1 MKPRYLSLA
10 PLIVWRRSERPI
22 DWSQHFGHAA
32 PLDLEIG
39 FGNGE
44 FLVRQAQ
51 QHPDRHYVGIELE
64 WASMQRGLRRIAQTS
79 VCNVRLIQVDVRV
92 ALQRL
97 FRPQCLARAYALF
110 PCPWPKQRHV
120 KYRLF
125 SQPFLQLLNSRLLP
139 GGHVQIV
146 TDHRDY
152 LDWVLD
158 QVPGSGFDV
167 RWRAVPAQFR
177 TKYERKWQSHG
188 QEQFYELSL
197 RQQQYVTVTCQEDI
211 AVQTHS
217 VASFMPESFQP
228 TGRRGDIAVEFKH
241 FLFDPARHI
250 GMVRVLTTEEQQF
263 KQDFWIE
270 IVQRDG
276 AWSIRP
282 APGCSIVPTMG
293 VQLALDCVRDAI
305 LHGPSRPESDD

>member
-10 PLIVWRRSERPI
+10 SLIAWRQSERPI
-22 DWSQHFGHAA
+22 DWSQRFGRQTC
-32 PLDLEIG
+32 LEVEIG

-64 WASMQRGLRRIAQTS
+64 WASIQRGLRRIAQTS
-79 VCNVRLIQVDVRV
+79 VHNVRLVQVDARV

-97 FRPQCLARAYALF
+97 FRPHCIARLYALF

-125 SQPFLQLLNSRLLP
+125 SQRFLQLLNSRLVP
-139 GGHVQIV
+139 GGAVQIV
-146 TDHRDY
+146 TDHQGY
-152 LDWVLD
+152 VDWVLD

-177 TKYERKWQSHG
+177 TKYERKWQAHG
-188 QEQFYELSL
+188 QAQFYEMCL
-197 RQQQYVTVTCQEDI
+197 RQQQHATAAFHEDI
-211 AVQTHS
+211 ALQTYR
-217 VASFMPESFQP
+217 VESFTP
-228 TGRRGDIAVEFKH
+228 ETFHPIGRRGDIAVEFKD
-241 FLFDPARHI
+241 FLFDPTRQI
-250 GMVRVLTTEEQQF
+250 GMVRAFTTEEYF

-276 AWSIRP
+276 TWSIRP
-282 APGCSIVPTMG
+282 APGCSMVPTAG
-293 VQLALDCVRDAI
+293 VQRALDCVRDAI
-305 LHGPSRPESDD
+305 LHGPSGPDASA